1 MFENIEKAL
10 AIMLLATGVKDQT
23 KTHFFLTVTF
33 QRFSKNFQWMRS
45 VYQRLKEHQLN
56 LEAVVQRR
64 SIERCSYK
72 FYKIHKKTPVPESLF

>member
-33 QRFSKNFQWMRS
+33 QRFSKNFQ
-45 VYQRLKEHQLN
+45 
-56 LEAVVQRR
+56 
-64 SIERCSYK
+64 
-72 FYKIHKKTPVPESLF
+72 